1 MTPQE
6 KSLYHQIHPVKLATD
21 RDYLALPVLATQTS
35 GRADRRCWIGNR
47 VSRLVKRTV
56 EARVLSIN

>member
-6 KSLYHQIHPVKLATD
+6 KSLYHQIHPAKLATD

-35 GRADRRCWIGNR
+35 GRADRRCCTANDR
-47 VSRLVKRTV
+47 FVFADEVCQP
-56 EARVLSIN
+56 